1 MIVATTYMSV
11 TERTK
16 EIGVLRA
23 MGARRKDIRRLFVN
37 ESLLLG
43 VSANILAII
52 TALAIQLLVNKLV
65 YSTIKFDIIQV
76 SLATTISTVI
86 IGLLI
91 ALIASL
97 APSGKAAR
105 LNPIDALASE

>member
-1 MIVATTYMSV
+1 MKQ
-11 TERTK
+11 K
-16 EIGVLRA
+16 ENYIY
-23 MGARRKDIRRLFVN
+23 
-37 ESLLLG
+37 E
-43 VSANILAII
+43 
-52 TALAIQLLVNKLV
+52 AIQVQVNRLRH
-65 YSTIKFDIIQV
+65 T
-76 SLATTISTVI
+76 TTITTVI